1 MRVENQGVDKEEAG
15 SAREKKG
22 GGAPLIPDHV
32 GLDINVITRIK
43 HPLTVITT
51 HGKENIAYE
60 EANRPNKIVLLCI
73 LHGYLK
79 KKIEWEISGLTDLVD
94 TK

>member
-1 MRVENQGVDKEEAG
+1 MRVENKGVDKEEAG

-22 GGAPLIPDHV
+22 GGATLISDHV

-60 EANRPNKIVLLCI
+60 EAKRPNKMVLLCI

-79 KKIEWEISGLTDLVD
+79 KK
-94 TK
+94 K